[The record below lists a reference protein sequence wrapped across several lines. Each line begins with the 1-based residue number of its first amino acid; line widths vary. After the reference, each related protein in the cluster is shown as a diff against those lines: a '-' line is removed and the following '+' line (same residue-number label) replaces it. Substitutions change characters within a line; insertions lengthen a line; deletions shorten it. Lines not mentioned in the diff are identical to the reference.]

1 MANHVFKE
9 TQKFNQPWI
18 WVILLGTHLSVHIW
32 GVRDLVNE
40 YSKGNDWWTSE
51 TFIAGLIGLVLLN
64 LLLVMFLRLK
74 LETRIDRAGI
84 QFRYPP
90 IINSWRKIPLKEIQ
104 SAQVIKY
111 LPWTYGGWGI
121 KYSLH
126 GWAYNVRG
134 NKGIIIKKKNGKQL
148 LIGTQRNQEAQ
159 EAINQ
164 LLREEREINYGQ

>member
-18 WVILLGTHLSVHIW
+18 WVILLSAHLSVHIW

-64 LLLVMFLRLK
+64 LLLVIFLLLK
-74 LETRIDRAGI
+74 LETRIDRTGI
-84 QFRYPP
+84 HFRYPP
-90 IINSWRKIPLKEIQ
+90 IINSWRKIPLSEIQ
-104 SAQVIKY
+104 SVQVINY
-111 LPWTYGGWGI
+111 SPWTYGGWGI
-121 KYSLH
+121 RYSWN

-148 LIGTQRNQEAQ
+148 LIGTQRSQEAQ
-159 EAINQ
+159 EVINQ
-164 LLREEREINYGQ
+164 LLREEREISYGQ